1 MKLLTSYFVNKARA
15 LLQVA
20 LGIALG
26 LMWVT
31 VQAVPTAPGSLVT
44 NTATANYNLTNA
56 AGLTNPLQVSATGN
70 VSTAACTP
78 AKIDFLKYVA
88 PAALAQMPPLPAAQA
103 VAQTIPAAQV
113 RNAAGVFV
121 AASGP
126 NVPGV
131 GILAVGTATQYNL
144 VTATGASPLLFN
156 HSEAI
161 FVQVVNYSNVN
172 SATLVDKLLVTLT
185 TVASR
190 DSEVLQLTETG
201 INTSVFTGYI
211 QPAAFVVGVPAVAN
225 NNSLSIGANE
235 TINASTPDACNGVAA
250 TATTVALADPFG
262 VVFDSSNGVAVNGA
276 TVTLMDAATGLPA
289 IVYGDDGVSIYPS
302 TVISGSNVTDAKG
315 TVYVMGPGQF
325 RFPFVQAPGTYFF
338 KITPPGGY
346 RAPSI
351 VPVATLIA
359 LPNKPVIDGT
369 GCVAGVCNGGSFGS
383 TFKVLPGPAAHI
395 DIPLDIGTNKI
406 SITKT
411 AIKQVAGTGDFVPYT
426 LSIVNLDTAASVAL
440 QVADHTPI
448 GFRYQKGST
457 TINGVKVA
465 DPLISA
471 DARTL
476 TFAVPSIAVGGTA
489 LVKYVLQ
496 ITPGASTGVAEN
508 TATALNASSNTG
520 RATILVRE
528 DLYRNKSMLIGRVID
543 GSCDDTVDNDAKG
556 LKGARVV
563 LQDGTQVLTD
573 GEGRWHMDNLR
584 PGTQVVQLDLESLP
598 KNYEVV
604 TCEKNTRFAG
614 RNYSQF
620 VNLQGG
626 TLWRADFHVQKKAAV
641 ALRVTQAIGVKSS
654 ADESTVLSLAVLS
667 STEVTSY
674 TSTVIL
680 PLGVTFVAGSATLN
694 GEKIADPEI
703 FKQGLTFRSLA
714 RPAHWQDE
722 YLFQV
727 ENVGPKAI
735 FRSLLRFT
743 PPGRSAINA
752 PMAEVNVR
760 NHAPATNR
768 SYADVLVEPDDLQQ
782 AGALEDASLASLVE
796 KLPYDDVWL
805 AKETA
810 GTTWLHPQSNF
821 HPNLPVVSIAVKHD
835 PKEKVSVSVND
846 IPVSGLKFNGI
857 RFNSDNTVALTS
869 WRSVPIHAGDNRV
882 EVVITDAQGVEHNE
896 VRVIH
901 YGEEIDHV
909 EFVPALSR
917 LIADGKTRPIIAM
930 RFLDKQGGAVRRGIN
945 GDFTL
950 SEPYRSYDR
959 HQAAERQPLTS
970 NVGGKARFEV
980 GQDGIALLQLDP
992 TTQSGEA
999 VMHFQFQDRRI
1010 QEVRA
1015 WLQPQQRDWILVGF
1029 AEGSLGK
1036 KTMTGNMEAL
1046 QANVLDAQ
1054 LYDKNK
1060 LAFYAKGSIKGEYLL
1075 TAAYDTAKKLD
1086 RSALKQA
1093 VDPTQY
1099 YTLYADATQANF
1111 DAATASRLY
1120 LKLERKQFYAM
1131 FGDYD
1136 TGLTVTELARYSRT
1150 FNGVKSEYKNDVV
1163 GYNAFASSTAQAYV
1177 KDEIQG
1183 NGTSGMFK
1191 LSRANIVVNSDKI
1204 RIETRDRFQSQII
1217 VSTRSMTRY
1226 LDYDIDYAL
1235 GTLIFR
1241 EPIQARD
1248 AAFNPTYIV
1257 AEFESA
1263 DAVDARTTLG
1273 GRASVKPL
1281 DGLEL
1286 GATAIHEGTVGAA
1299 GGLQGLDATYQLSDA
1314 TKLRTE
1320 IAGTNRTRAGLPVTG
1335 KAWLTELTHHEE
1347 QWDGKA
1353 YVREQAGS
1361 FGMGQQAA
1369 VETATR
1375 KMGLDGRYKWDDT
1388 INLKGQAYTQNNL
1401 TTNSKNTVLEGRVDN
1416 QINSIL
1422 SAYYGGRK
1430 SQDTSPLFGNHQS
1443 NQLLAGANLSLL
1455 ENQLSLRAGA
1465 EVGTGSLAATAASAS
1480 MPNRLTLGAD
1490 YKVTSQSKVFIEQEL
1505 ARGDKVSANT
1515 LRAGLRAQPWQG
1527 AEMAASV
1534 GDAFNNDAER
1544 LYGNLGVVQR
1554 WQISEHWQTDFSVDR
1569 SVTLRSK
1576 VSPAQVSNQPLPSG
1590 SAAGS
1595 LSDYTAMAVG
1605 GGYQDTVWSANGK
1618 LELRNSSLSQQRNIK
1633 FGTQRSLDEGRSM
1646 AAGITVLNS
1655 TGLTTSNNAD
1665 LRLSY
1670 AHRPNDSE
1678 WVWFDRADFIT
1689 QLTRSPT
1696 SNLRTKKLVNNLNA
1710 NWMLNRRT
1718 EWAFQYGAKYVLD
1731 NIEGLDYKGYT
1742 DLLGTELRYDLNE
1755 DFDIGGFGSMMRSV
1769 TAGVRS
1775 YGIGASLGYNLME
1788 NTWLAVGYNLRG
1800 MGDRDFA
1807 GANYRNKG
1815 PFVTLRMKIDQDTL
1829 GLNNHGERTRPLA
1842 AE

>member
-1 MKLLTSYFVNKARA
+1 MKFTPTFCAKPLVVCLSGMMT
-15 LLQVA
+15 VA
-20 LGIALG
+20 L
-26 LMWVT
+26 
-31 VQAVPTAPGSLVT
+31 SLVFNSAWGAT
-44 NTATANYNLTNA
+44 PPNTAVNNTATASYSV
-56 AGLTNPLQVSATGN
+56 TNPLTNLTSTLTASAQGN
-70 VSTAACTP
+70 VVTALCVP
-78 AKIDFLKYVA
+78 ASIEFLKYVPTGGMTPM
-88 PAALAQMPPLPAAQA
+88 PAVQRVELALAQ
-103 VAQTIPAAQV
+103 
-113 RNAAGVFV
+113 NAAGAFV

-126 NVPGV
+126 IPLGAAAKLVVPGSYSLL
-131 GILAVGTATQYNL
+131 GAVSPSA
-144 VTATGASPLLFN
+144 PLLFN
-156 HSEAI
+156 HNEPVFVTVTSYDQNLNPAI
-161 FVQVVNYSNVN
+161 
-172 SATLVDKLLVTLT
+172 AETLDVSLT
-185 TVASR
+185 TTSG
-190 DSEVLQLTETG
+190 DTETLRIRETG
-201 INTSVFTGYI
+201 VSTGVFTGYI
-211 QPAAFVVGVPAVAN
+211 QPAALAIGALPVAK
-225 NNSLSIGANE
+225 NNSLSLGVNE
-235 TINASTPDACNGVAA
+235 KITATSLDACGGKVASVSA
-250 TATTVALADPFG
+250 NALADPFG
-262 VVFDSSNGVAVNGA
+262 VVFDSATGMPINGA
-276 TVTLMDAATGLPA
+276 AITLMNALTNQPA
-289 IVYGDDGVSIYPS
+289 VVFGDDGVSLFPS
-302 TVISGSNVTDAKG
+302 TILSGGTATDAKG
-315 TVYVMGPGQF
+315 VVYVMPAGMF
-325 RFPFVQAPGTYFF
+325 RFPFVSPGSYYF
-338 KITPPGGY
+338 KIVPPGGY

-351 VPVATLIA
+351 VPVATLLA

-369 GCVAGVCNGGSFGS
+369 GCIAGVCNGGSFGS
-383 TFKVLPGPAAHI
+383 TFIVRPGPAVHI
-395 DIPLDIGTNKI
+395 DIPLDTGTNKV
-406 SITKT
+406 SINKS
-411 AIKQVAGTGDFVPYT
+411 AAKAVAGTGEFVPYT
-426 LSIVNLDTAASVAL
+426 LTVTNIDTVNAFNI
-440 QVADHTPI
+440 QVADHTPL

-457 TINGVKVA
+457 TLNGVRAA
-465 DPLISA
+465 DPAIST

-476 TFAVPSIAVGGTA
+476 MFIVPSIAPGASAV
-489 LVKYVLQ
+489 VKYVLQ
-496 ITPGASTGVAEN
+496 VTPGAPTGAAEN
-508 TATALNASSNTG
+508 TATALNAASNTA

-604 TCEKNTRFAG
+604 VCEKNTRFAG
-614 RNYSQF
+614 RSYSQF

-626 TLWRADFHVQKKAAV
+626 TLWRADFHVRKKVPV

-680 PLGVTFVAGSATLN
+680 PLGVSYVAGSATLN

-722 YLFQV
+722 YFFQV
-727 ENVGPKAI
+727 ANVGPKAI

-752 PMAEVNVR
+752 PLAEVTVLH
-760 NHAPATNR
+760 HAPATNG
-768 SYADVLVEPDDLQQ
+768 SYADVLVEPDDLNP
-782 AGALEDASLASLVE
+782 AKTINEGNIESLVD
-796 KLPYDDVWL
+796 KTNFDDAWL
-805 AKETA
+805 NSQTA
-810 GTTWLHPQSNF
+810 GTAWLHPQVDF
-821 HPNLPVVSIAVKHD
+821 HPNLPTISAAVKHGPQD
-835 PKEKVSVSVND
+835 KVTIMLNDEEVN
-846 IPVSGLKFNGI
+846 GLKFYGTRYNAA
-857 RFNSDNTVALTS
+857 RDVVLSS
-869 WRSVPIHAGDNRV
+869 WRGLPLRAGQNRM
-882 EVVITDAQGVEHNE
+882 EVIITDAQGVAKSE
-896 VRVIH
+896 VRIIH
-901 YGEEIDHV
+901 YGEQIDRV
-909 EFVPALSR
+909 EYVPDLSR
-917 LIADGKTRPIIAM
+917 LIADGKTRPKIAV
-930 RFLDKQGGAVRRGIN
+930 RFLDKDGQIVRRGVS
-945 GDFTL
+945 GEFSL
-950 SEPYRSYDR
+950 SSPYHAYDR

-970 NVGGKARFEV
+970 SLGGKARFEV
-980 GQDGIALLQLDP
+980 KDDGIALIELDP

-999 VMHFQFQDRRI
+999 VMQFQFQDRRI

-1150 FNGVKSEYKNDVV
+1150 FNGVKSEYRNEVV
-1163 GYNAFASSTAQAYV
+1163 GYNAFASSTAQAFV

-1204 RIETRDRFQSQII
+1204 RVETRDRFQSQII

-1263 DAVDARTTLG
+1263 DTADARTTLG

-1299 GGLQGLDATYQLSDA
+1299 GGLQGLDATYQITDA

-1320 IAGTNRTRAGLPVTG
+1320 VAGTNRSRAGLPVTG

-1353 YVREQAGS
+1353 YVRDQAGS
-1361 FGMGQQAA
+1361 FGMGQQAV

-1388 INLKGQAYTQNNL
+1388 TNLKGQGYTQNNL

-1416 QINSIL
+1416 QINSVL

-1455 ENQLSLRAGA
+1455 ENRLSVHAGA
-1465 EVGTGSLAATAASAS
+1465 EAGTGSLAATAASAT

-1515 LRAGLRAQPWQG
+1515 LRAGLRTQPWQG

-1544 LYGNLGVVQR
+1544 MYGNLGVVQR

-1576 VSPAQVSNQPLPSG
+1576 VSPIQVSNQPLPSG

-1595 LSDYTAMAVG
+1595 LSDYTAMAFG
-1605 GGYQDTVWSANGK
+1605 GAYQDTVWSANGK
-1618 LELRNSSLSQQRNIK
+1618 VELRNSSLSQQRNIK

-1646 AAGITVLNS
+1646 AAGLTMLNS
-1655 TGLTTSNNAD
+1655 TGLLTTSNNAD

-1731 NIEGLDYKGYT
+1731 NIDGLDYKGYT
-1742 DLLGTELRYDLNE
+1742 DLLGTEIRYDLNE
-1755 DFDIGGFGSMMRSV
+1755 DFDIGSFGSMMRSV
-1769 TAGVRS
+1769 SSGVRS
-1775 YGIGASLGYNLME
+1775 YGVGASVGYNLME
-1788 NTWLAVGYNLRG
+1788 NTWLALGYNLRG

-1829 GLNNHGERTRPLA
+1829 GLNNHGQRTRPLA

>member
-1 MKLLTSYFVNKARA
+1 
-15 LLQVA
+15 
-20 LGIALG
+20 
-26 LMWVT
+26 
-31 VQAVPTAPGSLVT
+31 
-44 NTATANYNLTNA
+44 
-56 AGLTNPLQVSATGN
+56 
-70 VSTAACTP
+70 
-78 AKIDFLKYVA
+78 
-88 PAALAQMPPLPAAQA
+88 
-103 VAQTIPAAQV
+103 
-113 RNAAGVFV
+113 
-121 AASGP
+121 
-126 NVPGV
+126 
-131 GILAVGTATQYNL
+131 
-144 VTATGASPLLFN
+144 
-156 HSEAI
+156 E
-161 FVQVVNYSNVN
+161 
-172 SATLVDKLLVTLT
+172 
-185 TVASR
+185 
-190 DSEVLQLTETG
+190 
-201 INTSVFTGYI
+201 
-211 QPAAFVVGVPAVAN
+211 
-225 NNSLSIGANE
+225 
-235 TINASTPDACNGVAA
+235 
-250 TATTVALADPFG
+250 
-262 VVFDSSNGVAVNGA
+262 
-276 TVTLMDAATGLPA
+276 
-289 IVYGDDGVSIYPS
+289 
-302 TVISGSNVTDAKG
+302 
-315 TVYVMGPGQF
+315 
-325 RFPFVQAPGTYFF
+325 
-338 KITPPGGY
+338 
-346 RAPSI
+346 
-351 VPVATLIA
+351 
-359 LPNKPVIDGT
+359 
-369 GCVAGVCNGGSFGS
+369 
-383 TFKVLPGPAAHI
+383 
-395 DIPLDIGTNKI
+395 
-406 SITKT
+406 
-411 AIKQVAGTGDFVPYT
+411 
-426 LSIVNLDTAASVAL
+426 
-440 QVADHTPI
+440 
-448 GFRYQKGST
+448 
-457 TINGVKVA
+457 
-465 DPLISA
+465 
-471 DARTL
+471 
-476 TFAVPSIAVGGTA
+476 
-489 LVKYVLQ
+489 
-496 ITPGASTGVAEN
+496 
-508 TATALNASSNTG
+508 
-520 RATILVRE
+520 ATIL
-528 DLYRNKSMLIGRVID
+528 
-543 GSCDDTVDNDAKG
+543 
-556 LKGARVV
+556 
-563 LQDGTQVLTD
+563 
-573 GEGRWHMDNLR
+573 H
-584 PGTQVVQLDLESLP
+584 
-598 KNYEVV
+598 
-604 TCEKNTRFAG
+604 
-614 RNYSQF
+614 
-620 VNLQGG
+620 
-626 TLWRADFHVQKKAAV
+626 
-641 ALRVTQAIGVKSS
+641 
-654 ADESTVLSLAVLS
+654 
-667 STEVTSY
+667 
-674 TSTVIL
+674 
-680 PLGVTFVAGSATLN
+680 
-694 GEKIADPEI
+694 
-703 FKQGLTFRSLA
+703 
-714 RPAHWQDE
+714 
-722 YLFQV
+722 
-727 ENVGPKAI
+727 
-735 FRSLLRFT
+735 
-743 PPGRSAINA
+743 
-752 PMAEVNVR
+752 
-760 NHAPATNR
+760 HAPATNGTF
-768 SYADVLVEPDDLQQ
+768 AEVLVEPDDLMASKSMTDDNVIGLVPKQQ
-782 AGALEDASLASLVE
+782 FDDA
-796 KLPYDDVWL
+796 WL
-805 AKETA
+805 AQA
-810 GTTWLHPQSNF
+810 QPGTELLYPQANF
-821 HPNLPVVSIAVKHD
+821 HPNMPVFSVTVKHE
-835 PKEKVSVSVND
+835 PRQAVSLTVNGE
-846 IPVSGLKFNGI
+846 PVNALKFYGTNYNAA
-857 RFNSDNTVALTS
+857 RTVAVS
-869 WRSVPIHAGDNRV
+869 NWRGVGLVAGDNNL
-882 EVVITDAQGVEHNE
+882 VVIVTDAQGAE
-896 VRVIH
+896 VNRITRNVH
-901 YGEEIDHV
+901 YGEILDHV
-909 EFVPALSR
+909 EFVPEMSR
-917 LIADGKTRPIIAM
+917 LLADGKTRPM
-930 RFLDKQGGAVRRGIN
+930 LAVRMLDRDGYPVRAGLTGEFSLN
-945 GDFTL
+945 
-950 SEPYRSYDR
+950 EPYRSFDR
-959 HQAAERQPLTS
+959 REATERQVLTS
-970 NVGGKARFEV
+970 NVGGKARFEIK
-980 GQDGIALLQLDP
+980 QDGMAFIQLEP
-992 TTQSGEA
+992 TTQSGE
-999 VMHFQFQDRRI
+999 VVLNFDFQDRRF
-1010 QEVRA
+1010 QLVRA

-1136 TGLTVTELARYSRT
+1136 TGLTVTELSRYSRT
-1150 FNGVKSEYKNDVV
+1150 LNGVKSEYKNEVL
-1163 GYNAFASSTAQAYV
+1163 GYNAFASSTAQAFV

-1191 LSRANIVVNSDKI
+1191 LSRANIVLNSDKI

-1299 GGLQGLDATYQLSDA
+1299 GGLQGLDATYQLSDV

-1320 IAGTNRTRAGLPVTG
+1320 IAGTNRSRAGLPVTG

-1353 YVREQAGS
+1353 YVRDQAGS

-1416 QINSIL
+1416 QINSVL

-1455 ENQLSLRAGA
+1455 ENQLSLHAGA
-1465 EVGTGSLAATAASAS
+1465 EAGTGSLAATAASAT

-1490 YKVTSQSKVFIEQEL
+1490 YKVTSQSKVFIEQEF

-1527 AEMAASV
+1527 AEMSASV

-1544 LYGNLGVVQR
+1544 MYGNLGVVQR

-1569 SVTLRSK
+1569 SVTLRSTI
-1576 VSPAQVSNQPLPSG
+1576 SPAQVSNQPLPSG
-1590 SAAGS
+1590 TAAGS
-1595 LSDYTAMAVG
+1595 LSDYTAMAFG
-1605 GGYQDTVWSANGK
+1605 GAYQDTVWSANGK
-1618 LELRNSSLSQQRNIK
+1618 VELRNSTLSQQRNIK

-1646 AAGITVLNS
+1646 AAGLTLLNS
-1655 TGLTTSNNAD
+1655 NGLLTTSNNAD

-1775 YGIGASLGYNLME
+1775 YGMGASLGYNLME

-1815 PFVTLRMKIDQDTL
+1815 PFVTLRMKIDQDSL